1 MTLFTVWISQ
11 SVVRVIKNNSKN
23 ILTLLLS
30 MLSFSLSLSLF
41 FISQVYIMHGL
52 YVCVMYVVYRQQVIH
67 KLFYSLDCKDFVQTN
82 FSIKIKFALVKWFMD
97 YFQ

>member
-11 SVVRVIKNNSKN
+11 SVIRVIKNNSKN

-30 MLSFSLSLSLF
+30 MLSFSLFFF

-82 FSIKIKFALVKWFMD
+82 VSIKIKFALVKWFMD